1 MPTPWKALLLTLIF
15 PVVLVVGACQSAAP
29 EKKDAQYYFL
39 KGEESFEDHDY
50 EEAIKDLEKVRDS
63 FYSPELTAL
72 ADLKIADSYY
82 YDEKYVEAAAAYE
95 DFLKQHPAHPQTAR
109 VIYQLGMSYFQQRL
123 SPDRDQTDT
132 LKALETFRR
141 LKKEFPAAPQTNGID
156 KKITDCLNL
165 LAEHEC
171 YVGNFYLRT
180 EQYDAAIGRLSALIK
195 NYPHFPELDKAY
207 YLLAQSYQDSGQNDK
222 AIEIYQL
229 LSRNYPSTDYGEDA
243 QDELKDLSS
252 H

>member
-123 SPDRDQTDT
+123 SPDRDQMVRTGGVFASLAFVLGPPSAEVGGSPDW
-132 LKALETFRR
+132 ALARR
-141 LKKEFPAAPQTNGID
+141 DFAFLGAS
-156 KKITDCLNL
+156 
-165 LAEHEC
+165 
-171 YVGNFYLRT
+171 
-180 EQYDAAIGRLSALIK
+180 AIR
-195 NYPHFPELDKAY
+195 
-207 YLLAQSYQDSGQNDK
+207 Q
-222 AIEIYQL
+222 
-229 LSRNYPSTDYGEDA
+229 
-243 QDELKDLSS
+243 
-252 H
+252 